1 MKNNFFKKIYYS
13 LLRNISWYEINNNN
27 DIKKQIKIEQKILEL
42 LNSKSFKITNT
53 NYLSR
58 NEIPV
63 YNLPNFL
70 IINWPKGIDNSYFKS
85 YQVIDYFK
93 DIGMIKFKL
102 TLSHDVSKEFNLKG
116 FDNWQDILKNCE
128 NIITKQF
135 EDEKVLS
142 YLSSS
147 KFKVNN
153 GRVFDY
159 DLNQLIKPI
168 LQNQFIKLN
177 ALKLNIVAI
186 DYLKEEYTLQINW
199 DLDPKFQLPLH
210 LNSKYLAYINEQT
223 RLLTQFIKNN
233 EIVRQNI
240 YNLDFAK
247 INDANYLNDLWKKDL
262 TSFNQYH
269 NLKLNLINIDYAN
282 AKLLLNFYDEIN
294 QINVQN
300 EFEVLALKNFIESK
314 KHLQTVINNLQFLNT
329 IKELSLNNTLNEENA
344 TNILNNYGI
353 DTNEYILKW
362 NKNINIPVLLIEI
375 AHKNNQNIFVS
386 NKITLTES
394 YHNYADK
401 YISPSEYNELT
412 YNDLGFL
419 QILVKQ
425 YKYLPIHK
433 DIYHDLITKYNVEW
447 KDILNEHPFYIEYE
461 NIENEDNVHLILTII
476 AQGLRVTK
484 EIYSDKPQ
492 EDLVIDFSNLIT
504 KNNAIMQYLTHL
516 SFSEINEI
524 KPRINEIIK
533 EILLKNNLY
542 KNQFNDI
549 QTNLKYEKPYNHFE
563 FEIFDLKNS
572 SVKITKYL
580 NIA

>member
-13 LLRNISWYEINNNN
+13 LLRNISWYEINNKN

-63 YNLPNFL
+63 YSLPNFL
-70 IINWPKGIDNSYFKS
+70 VINWPKGIDDSYFKS

-93 DIGMIKFKL
+93 DIGMVKFKL

-135 EDEKVLS
+135 DDEKVLS

-147 KFKVNN
+147 KFKVSN
-153 GRVFDY
+153 GKVFDY

-199 DLDPKFQLPLH
+199 DLDPKFQLSLH
-210 LNSKYLAYINEQT
+210 LNSKYIAYINEQT
-223 RLLTQFIKNN
+223 RLLSEFINNN

-240 YNLDFAK
+240 YDLDFSK
-247 INDANYLNDLWKKDL
+247 INDANYLNDIWKKDL

-269 NLKLNLINIDYAN
+269 TLKVSLIHIDYTN
-282 AKLLLNFYDEIN
+282 AKVLLNFYDQAN
-294 QINVQN
+294 QINAQN
-300 EFEVLALKNFIESK
+300 EFVILALKKLIDSK
-314 KHLQTVINNLQFLNT
+314 KYIQTVINNLQFLNT
-329 IKELSLNNTLNEENA
+329 IKELFLNNNLNEQNIID
-344 TNILNNYGI
+344 ILNKYGI
-353 DTNEYILKW
+353 DYNEYILKW

-375 AHKNNQNIFVS
+375 AHKNNQDIFVS
-386 NKITLTES
+386 NKITLPET

-412 YNDLGFL
+412 YNDLSFL
-419 QILVKQ
+419 QIIVKQ
-425 YKYLPIHK
+425 YKYLQANK
-433 DIYHDLITKYNVEW
+433 DIYQDLITKYKAEW
-447 KDILNEHPFYIEYE
+447 KDILNNYPFYIEYE
-461 NIENEDNVHLILTII
+461 NTKNDDNVHLILTII
-476 AQGLRVTK
+476 SQGSRISK
-484 EIYSDKPQ
+484 EIYSIKPQ
-492 EDLVIDFSNLIT
+492 EDLVIDYGNLIT
-504 KNNAIMQYLTHL
+504 KNEAIVQYLTHL
-516 SFSEINEI
+516 SFSKINEI
-524 KPRINEIIK
+524 KPKINEIIK

-542 KNQFNDI
+542 INQFNDI
-549 QTNLKYEKPYNHFE
+549 EISLKYENHT
-563 FEIFDLKNS
+563 IILNLKFPIL
-572 SVKITKYL
+572 KIL
-580 NIA
+580 L